1 MNTLD
6 NKRIVLGVSGSIA
19 AYKAPDI
26 VRRLIDLGADV
37 RVIITE
43 GGREFVSELSL
54 QTVSKNKVHN
64 NLWDKDAELAMG
76 HIELAK
82 WADVII
88 IAPASAN
95 TIAKICHGKADDLL
109 STVILAT
116 KAIIMIAPS
125 MNQQMYASKA
135 MNENLRILEARGVV
149 NIEPGSGE
157 QACGDIGEGRLA
169 EPIEIAHQAA
179 NLFINNLLIGK
190 KVLITLG
197 GTIEAIDPVRFISN
211 NSSGKMG
218 MALANSCVNSG
229 AKVTMIIGS
238 ISTQIEKRAKAI
250 FVTSADD
257 MYEAVMGN
265 IENQDLFISCAA
277 VADFKPAKVSQNK
290 IKNNT
295 NLESIILSK
304 NKDILES
311 VCKLNIKPIC
321 IGFAAETENLIA
333 NATEKLINKKCNA
346 IVVND
351 VSNREFG
358 LNSNNNEVHFI
369 TLKKTEK
376 IDMNSKQIIAEKLI
390 NKIVKYFF

>member
-6 NKRIVLGVSGSIA
+6 NKRIILGVSGSIA

-218 MALANSCVNSG
+218 MALANACVNSG

-250 FVTSADD
+250 FVTSAND
-257 MYEAVMGN
+257 MYEAVMEN
-265 IENQDLFISCAA
+265 IENQDLFICCAA
-277 VADFKPAKVSQNK
+277 VADFRPSDINENK
-290 IKNNT
+290 IKKNN
-295 NLESIILSK
+295 LKSISLSR
-304 NKDILES
+304 NKDILAN
-311 VCKLNIKPIC
+311 VCQLKNKPIC
-321 IGFAAETENLIA
+321 IGFAAETQNLIE
-333 NATEKLINKKCNA
+333 NATEKLMNKKCDA
-346 IVVND
+346 IVLND
-351 VSNREFG
+351 VSSKKIG
-358 LNSNNNEVHFI
+358 LNSNDNEVHFI

-376 IDMNSKQIIAEKLI
+376 ISKNSKQIISEKLI
-390 NKIVKYFF
+390 KKIAKYFF

>member
-1 MNTLD
+1 
-6 NKRIVLGVSGSIA
+6 
-19 AYKAPDI
+19 
-26 VRRLIDLGADV
+26 
-37 RVIITE
+37 
-43 GGREFVSELSL
+43 
-54 QTVSKNKVHN
+54 
-64 NLWDKDAELAMG
+64 
-76 HIELAK
+76 
-82 WADVII
+82 
-88 IAPASAN
+88 
-95 TIAKICHGKADDLL
+95 
-109 STVILAT
+109 
-116 KAIIMIAPS
+116 
-125 MNQQMYASKA
+125 
-135 MNENLRILEARGVV
+135 
-149 NIEPGSGE
+149 
-157 QACGDIGEGRLA
+157 
-169 EPIEIAHQAA
+169 
-179 NLFINNLLIGK
+179 
-190 KVLITLG
+190 
-197 GTIEAIDPVRFISN
+197 
-211 NSSGKMG
+211 

-257 MYEAVMGN
+257 MYEAVMDN

-290 IKNNT
+290 IKKNT

-333 NATEKLINKKCNA
+333 NATEKLINKKCDA

-369 TLKKTEK
+369 TSKKTEK
-376 IDMNSKQIIAEKLI
+376 INKNSKQIIAEKLI